1 MGVLKFSQNV
11 GLTSIIEV
19 MSRAVATTGAIYLI
33 ICSFVPKVG
42 AIIAAMPIS
51 VLGGGVIVVFCMV
64 ASAGMNMLD
73 DIVLKRRT

>member
-1 MGVLKFSQNV
+1 MLIFSQKV

-19 MSRAVATTGAIYLI
+19 MSRAVTTTGAIYLI

-51 VLGGGVIVVFCMV
+51 GLLPATFLAVVLNLILPQEDKV
-64 ASAGMNMLD
+64 
-73 DIVLKRRT
+73 